1 MPEAREPGIKSA
13 TVATST
19 SAEVASAEVASA
31 APIAP
36 IPVAVAPATAPVAAA
51 AEERSEQKADAAA
64 SSRLAPWWTTAGS
77 LWVPRIVLDWVRLP
91 ARRRAALI
99 RGRRAFAAGWPE
111 EALPALL
118 TVACIGRI
126 HGCAAWTPELICRG
140 HPLSMCHADERH
152 MRIVRIVS
160 SHQS

>member
-36 IPVAVAPATAPVAAA
+36 IPVAVAPATAPAAAA
-51 AEERSEQKADAAA
+51 AEERSEQKADDAA
-64 SSRLAPWWTTAGS
+64 SGRLAPRWTTAGS
-77 LWVPRIVLDWVRLP
+77 LRVPRIVLAWVRLP